1 VRSTDI
7 AAPISTTT
15 TAGGVSIAVY
25 NDAVA
30 ATDVARRL
38 GLGTLFGSEQS
49 RTTIRLDLNS
59 ANYTA
64 LGADGAPGS
73 YSGYTASV
81 YLNWDAWL
89 DHAECTLF
97 HEYGHAWSGYYSYIV
112 QQDPGLSGY
121 VAARGL
127 KGDSRLGSSHMW
139 SPSEMIAEDYRQLFG
154 SPEAKTYSQ
163 ENYQLPAAKD
173 VPGLSDYLSQ
183 TFMTAPAGSQPP
195 PSGST
200 PTPSPSPAPAPLTVT
215 TPTVSPLPV
224 KTAATVATSVNQ
236 PVSSLTITVT
246 DSSGRTIKTLYSA
259 AASGQVS
266 KAWDRTDSA
275 GRRVKSG
282 TYAAV
287 VVATSSTATARASS
301 SFSVS

>member
-1 VRSTDI
+1 
-7 AAPISTTT
+7 
-15 TAGGVSIAVY
+15 
-25 NDAVA
+25 
-30 ATDVARRL
+30 
-38 GLGTLFGSEQS
+38 
-49 RTTIRLDLNS
+49 
-59 ANYTA
+59 
-64 LGADGAPGS
+64 
-73 YSGYTASV
+73 
-81 YLNWDAWL
+81 
-89 DHAECTLF
+89 
-97 HEYGHAWSGYYSYIV
+97 
-112 QQDPGLSGY
+112 
-121 VAARGL
+121 
-127 KGDSRLGSSHMW
+127 
-139 SPSEMIAEDYRQLFG
+139 
-154 SPEAKTYSQ
+154 
-163 ENYQLPAAKD
+163 
-173 VPGLSDYLSQ
+173 
-183 TFMTAPAGSQPP
+183 
-195 PSGST
+195 
-200 PTPSPSPAPAPLTVT
+200 VT